1 MEISALSKTF
11 SVKRLCDRD
20 ADTVLELCRG
30 NPQYYRFCPPAV
42 TRESV
47 LAYMSALPPRTDPKD
62 KFYLGFFDK
71 DKLAAVM
78 DLILNYPNEKTAF
91 IGFFMMRREEQ
102 GKGLGSKIVS
112 ECFDELGRVGYEY
125 VRLGFAKGNPQS
137 EAFWRK
143 NGFLPTGVEYDAGGY
158 TVVVTEKKILGK

>member
-47 LAYMSALPPRTDPKD
+47 LADMSALPPRTGPKD

-78 DLILNYPNEKTAF
+78 DLILNYPNDKTAF

-112 ECFDELGRVGYEY
+112 ECFDELGRAGYEY

-143 NGFLPTGVEYDAGGY
+143 NGFLPTGVEYDGGGY
-158 TVVVTEKKILGK
+158 KVVVMERKIS